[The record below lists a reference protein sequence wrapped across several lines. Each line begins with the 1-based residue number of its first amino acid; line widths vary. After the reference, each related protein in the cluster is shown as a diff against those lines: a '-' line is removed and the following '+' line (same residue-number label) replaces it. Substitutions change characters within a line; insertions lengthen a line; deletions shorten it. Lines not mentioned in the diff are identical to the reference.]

1 VAIARRKDS
10 HASASAKHPASSGLR
25 QGSDQRPDPLIAMKR
40 PVRLWFPGRKT
51 TILLGVA
58 LAVAL
63 SLALFDW
70 NWLRPSLE
78 RHLSENSGRAVNIG
92 DLEVELG
99 FSFEPTV
106 RLRRVYVENAQWAHS
121 KRPMAVLG
129 EVSYTFPIQTLWD
142 EKRVVT
148 RMVLKDAELDLEW
161 LPDGLRNW
169 RLRDPDYRGPTRYK
183 VRTFETHRTRIH
195 FARPGIDLEFVA
207 TSAPADS
214 GASVAK
220 PDPNLPARIDFS
232 GKYRGV
238 AFAGAVLTSDALT
251 IQQTGRS
258 FPVRG
263 HLTSGK
269 TRIDGEAMVA
279 DLLKRSAIDAR
290 LRIAG
295 PSLATLQPFVDL
307 PLPSRPYRAEGRL
320 RKDDN
325 HYAFE
330 QLQAKIGATD
340 FAGELSYR
348 DDRDAEESGRPML
361 RATLRSES
369 ADLADLGIVGQPA
382 EKQHGSERMFPR
394 SALGAERIKAID
406 AHVSFV
412 ARKFKS
418 AAMPVLESLR
428 FTADLEDGVLNVKPI
443 DLGLAGGH
451 AIGAITLDAK
461 REPPS
466 SRMAVDV
473 RGVRLDQLM
482 PALASTGLSSGSVS
496 ANVQLSGRGNSIA
509 AIAGSATGS
518 MSAKVVGARISN
530 LLDAKLGRNFG
541 KILRLTIS
549 GDRAIGVHC
558 AAIAFDFNNGLG
570 QSRAILFDT
579 EQTRFDGNGTI
590 NLRDETLEVL
600 LDPTHKKPGIFSL
613 PSSVRVQGPL
623 NRLDFGIDKSA
634 RPRALAD
641 QRHVQC

>member
-1 VAIARRKDS
+1 
-10 HASASAKHPASSGLR
+10 
-25 QGSDQRPDPLIAMKR
+25 MKR
-40 PVRLWFPGRKT
+40 PVRVWVPGRKT
-51 TILLGVA
+51 TILLGAA

-63 SLALFDW
+63 SLAVFDW

-92 DLEVELG
+92 DLHVELG

-106 RLRRVYVENAQWAHS
+106 RLRRVYVENAPWARG
-121 KRPMAVLG
+121 KRPMAVIG

-183 VRTFETHRTRIH
+183 VRTFEAHRTRIH
-195 FARPGIDLEFVA
+195 FARPGIDLEVVA

-214 GASVAK
+214 GAPIAK

-232 GKYRGV
+232 GKYRGA

-258 FPVRG
+258 FPIRG

-269 TRIDGEAMVA
+269 TRIDGDGTAA
-279 DLLKRSAIDAR
+279 DLLKQSAIDAR

-295 PSLATLQPFVDL
+295 TSLATLQPFVDL

-320 RKDDN
+320 RKNDN
-325 HYAFE
+325 HYVFE

-340 FAGELSYR
+340 IAGELSYR
-348 DDRDAEESGRPML
+348 DDTDAEERGRPML

-369 ADLADLGIVGQPA
+369 TDLADLGIAGQPA
-382 EKQHGSERMFPR
+382 QKEAGAERLFPR
-394 SALGAERIKAID
+394 SAFGAGRLKAID
-406 AHVSFV
+406 AHVSMV

-418 AAMPVLESLR
+418 AAMPVLESLK
-428 FTADLEDGVLNVKPI
+428 FTADLADGILHVKPI

-461 REPPS
+461 HEPPS
-466 SRMAVDV
+466 SHMTVDL
-473 RGVRLDQLM
+473 RGARLDQLL
-482 PALASTGLSSGSVS
+482 PELASKGLSSGSVS
-496 ANVQLSGRGNSIA
+496 ASVQLSGRGNSIA

-518 MSAKVVGARISN
+518 MSAKVLGARISN
-530 LLDAKLGRNFG
+530 LLDAKLGGNFG

-549 GDRAIGVHC
+549 GDRAIVVHC
-558 AAIAFDFNNGLG
+558 AAIAFDFKTGLG
-570 QSRAILFDT
+570 QSRAILLDT

-600 LDPTHKKPGIFSL
+600 LDPTQKKPGIFSL
-613 PSSVRVQGPL
+613 PSSVRVHGAL
-623 NRLDFGIDKSA
+623 NRPDFALERNA
-634 RPRALAD
+634 RPRTLAS
-641 QRHVQC
+641 QTHAQC

>member
-1 VAIARRKDS
+1 
-10 HASASAKHPASSGLR
+10 
-25 QGSDQRPDPLIAMKR
+25 MKR
-40 PVRLWFPGRKT
+40 PARLWVPGPKT

-58 LAVAL
+58 LTAAL

-78 RHLSENSGRAVNIG
+78 RHLSENTGRAVNIG
-92 DLEVELG
+92 DLEVQLG

-106 RLRRVYVENAQWAHS
+106 RLRRVHVENAPWARS
-121 KRPMAVLG
+121 KRPMAVIA

-183 VRTFETHRTRIH
+183 VRTFETHRTHIH
-195 FARPGIDLEFVA
+195 FARPGIELELVA

-214 GASVAK
+214 GSSIAK
-220 PDPNLPARIDFS
+220 PDPTLPARIDFS

-251 IQQTGRS
+251 IQQTGRF

-269 TRIDGEAMVA
+269 TRIDGDAMVA
-279 DLLKRSAIDAR
+279 DLLKRSAIDAS

-320 RKDDN
+320 RKNDN
-325 HYAFE
+325 HYGFE

-340 FAGELSYR
+340 IAGELSYR
-348 DDRDAEESGRPML
+348 DDRDAEERGRPML

-369 ADLADLGIVGQPA
+369 ADLADLGIVGQPD
-382 EKQHGSERMFPR
+382 EKERASERMFPR

-406 AHVSFV
+406 AHVSIV

-418 AAMPVLESLR
+418 AAVPALESLK
-428 FTADLEDGVLNVKPI
+428 FTADLDDGILKLKPLE
-443 DLGLAGGH
+443 LGLAGGH

-461 REPPS
+461 RDPPS
-466 SRMAVDV
+466 SHMAVDL
-473 RGVRLDQLM
+473 RDVRLDQLL
-482 PALASTGLSSGSVS
+482 PALASMGLSSGSVS
-496 ANVQLSGRGNSIA
+496 ANVQLNGSGNSIA

-518 MSAKVVGARISN
+518 MSAKVAGARISN

-541 KILRLTIS
+541 KILQLTIS
-549 GDRAIGVHC
+549 GDRAIAVHC
-558 AAIAFDFNNGLG
+558 AAIAFDLNNGLG
-570 QSRAILFDT
+570 QSRAILLDT
-579 EQTRFDGNGTI
+579 EQTRFAGSGTI
-590 NLRDETLEVL
+590 NLRDETLDVL
-600 LDPTHKKPGIFSL
+600 LDPRPKKPGIFSL
-613 PSSVRVQGPL
+613 PSSVRVQGAL
-623 NRLDFGIDKSA
+623 NRPDFVIDKSA
-634 RPRALAD
+634 RPRTLAD